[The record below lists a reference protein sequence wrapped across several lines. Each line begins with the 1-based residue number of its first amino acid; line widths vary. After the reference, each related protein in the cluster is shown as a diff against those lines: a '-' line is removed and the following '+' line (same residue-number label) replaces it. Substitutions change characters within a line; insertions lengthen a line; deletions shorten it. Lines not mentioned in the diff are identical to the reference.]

1 MAINRVREKK
11 QPKVMRFSNFVAKA
25 NGKDQT
31 RRLALRSKSVQ
42 EAEDIE
48 ADDTSLAFCAII
60 DGDSPY
66 EDCKAAMDQFYQLC
80 LDSCEDGGRVFVTAV
95 AAR

>member
-1 MAINRVREKK
+1 MARIK
-11 QPKVMRFSNFVAKA
+11 QE
-25 NGKDQT
+25 
-31 RRLALRSKSVQ
+31 RLALRSKSVQ

-66 EDCKAAMDQFYQLC
+66 RGLQ
-80 LDSCEDGGRVFVTAV
+80 SSDGSVLSALFGRSAKMEVEFS
-95 AAR
+95 

>member
-1 MAINRVREKK
+1 MAINQVREKK

-25 NGKDQT
+25 SGNNPT
-31 RRLALRSKSVQ
+31 RRLALRSKLVR

-48 ADDTSLAFCAII
+48 ADDTSSAFCAII

-66 EDCKAAMDQFYQLC
+66 QERKAVMDLFYQLC
-80 LDSCEDGGRVFVTAV
+80 LDSCEGGGRVFATAV
-95 AAR
+95 AVR